1 MGYIKPIP
9 NNLTVRQRLKL
20 AAPGNVVVVEGLTIY
35 KDGRDWGKFPA
46 LWHTQS
52 SAVGT
57 TFSFLIFHAHYHLF
71 SVFSASPTEIHSLTP
86 GDRRETFNKFAAAY
100 EGDGMR
106 KYSVPLPGGQRG
118 RLIAYSSDQYL
129 PAKQVIHRLGLQ
141 YYPHAYYFSENDNI
155 ESPMYH
161 SEEDI
166 QATPMTVPDCYY
178 ERYERYERGV
188 SAETQVKHRSLHR
201 LLPPGLICQFL
212 PGLNFIRSKR
222 RDTAAGQKASICLD
236 LTFLTSSITYLI

>member
-1 MGYIKPIP
+1 MSASFSGVRIDDKEDIDALLTAYQMGYIKPIP

-35 KDGRDWGKFPA
+35 KDGRDW
-46 LWHTQS
+46 
-52 SAVGT
+52 
-57 TFSFLIFHAHYHLF
+57 
-71 SVFSASPTEIHSLTP
+71 

-155 ESPMYH
+155 ESPMYQ

-166 QATPMTVPDCYY
+166 QASPMTVPACYY
-178 ERYERYERGV
+178 ERYEKYGYERGV
-188 SAETQVKHRSLHR
+188 SAETQDSTY
-201 LLPPGLICQFL
+201 
-212 PGLNFIRSKR
+212 S
-222 RDTAAGQKASICLD
+222 
-236 LTFLTSSITYLI
+236 TSSVAKEEIPLRGRKHLFA